1 MVRLLFVYPLK
12 CTHHAQTHPS
22 PLTMPR
28 APWGR
33 LVAPLSLPRGICSS
47 RYRKLANNSVLRVW
61 CRWKDR
67 LWRHMDTSVFFQR
80 SRWAWW
86 RAWNSMLGGEL
97 EDTTA
102 LFVSSRL
109 ILALSAS
116 SAVSI
121 AEIQCVSTGW
131 SVCVWPSVPVAVSLL
146 CVQSSPASE
155 QCVNHK
161 VCVTKCEDVVASA
174 VASAVL
180 LYLWVWGPLVPSLTA
195 RDRLW
200 SHLGAVLK
208 AAPGCMHAEW
218 HPSFQPTN
226 TSSTQD
232 TLPLLLTAV

>member
-1 MVRLLFVYPLK
+1 MLK
-12 CTHHAQTHPS
+12 YTHSPS
-22 PLTMPR
+22 LCPEPDEGGWWR
-28 APWGR
+28 
-33 LVAPLSLPRGICSS
+33 APLSLPRGICSS

-131 SVCVWPSVPVAVSLL
+131 SVCV
-146 CVQSSPASE
+146 
-155 QCVNHK
+155 
-161 VCVTKCEDVVASA
+161 
-174 VASAVL
+174 
-180 LYLWVWGPLVPSLTA
+180 
-195 RDRLW
+195 
-200 SHLGAVLK
+200 
-208 AAPGCMHAEW
+208 
-218 HPSFQPTN
+218 
-226 TSSTQD
+226 
-232 TLPLLLTAV
+232 